1 MTTAIH
7 PTDDLDH
14 LRDLTER
21 YARYSRGAGGLSLVL
36 GGVLLL
42 GAFLIGATLPLG
54 PGMRI
59 ALACLPA
66 AWLLSKE
73 LLRRGYYQ
81 RDGVALQQVS
91 PTLRRQRRWMAIYLF
106 AIAALVVGGV
116 LWMNGLALPPPG
128 ILAYLL
134 LVAALPFAA
143 MRWFWSVGDFLVG
156 VLLFCQA
163 AVVSAG
169 GAYGGAWLLYVAGCA
184 GIAIV
189 VGVREHREYLALRA
203 ALRGAAA

>member
-1 MTTAIH
+1 MPVATA
-7 PTDDLDH
+7 PTDDLDR

-21 YARYSRGAGGLSLVL
+21 YARYSRAAGGLSLVV
-36 GGVLLL
+36 GGVLMF
-42 GAFLIGATLPLG
+42 GAFVAGATLPLDQ
-54 PGMRI
+54 GMRV

-66 AWLLSKE
+66 VWLLAKE

-81 RDGVALQQVS
+81 RDGLALQQVS
-91 PTLRRQRRWMAIYLF
+91 PKLKRQRRWMVVYL
-106 AIAALVVGGV
+106 AAMSALIIGGV
-116 LWMNGLALPPPG
+116 LHMAGLVMPPPG
-128 ILAYLL
+128 VAVYLL

-169 GAYGGAWLLYVAGCA
+169 GAYGGAWLLYAAGCA
-184 GIAIV
+184 GIAIL

-203 ALRGAAA
+203 QMAGAAE